1 MGPDAMGPNP
11 WIGRTERAPILSL
24 VGHKMKIGADQT
36 QRFALYGAGVIVL
49 AAYAG
54 VLSRLHGGPV
64 AVGPMLAVFA
74 AALVS
79 SVAGFAFSAICGAL
93 LFHLIDDP
101 VSAVQI
107 MMICSVGGQAMMVWS
122 LRRSI
127 DWHTLS
133 NFLLGGALGLP
144 IGIYVLLRSRPQASL
159 HVIGPLIVAYAA
171 FSLLRRPMVARRQSG
186 LRDAVAG
193 FLGGLTG
200 GVAAFPG
207 AFVTIWCSFKGWNKE
222 RQRGLYQPFIL
233 IMQLAGLFIMTAG
246 DLAGL
251 QHHPFT
257 WSGVLYLPAMLLGS
271 ACGMTLFERLNDRQ
285 FARWV
290 NALLIVSGASLL
302 L

>member
-1 MGPDAMGPNP
+1 
-11 WIGRTERAPILSL
+11 
-24 VGHKMKIGADQT
+24 MKIGADHT

-49 AAYAG
+49 ATYAS

-64 AVGPMLAVFA
+64 ALWPMMAVFA

-79 SVAGFAFSAICGAL
+79 SIAGFAFSAICGAL

-101 VSAVQI
+101 VRAVQI
-107 MMICSVGGQAMMVWS
+107 LMICSVGGQMLMVWS

-127 DWHTLS
+127 DWYALS
-133 NFLLGGALGLP
+133 NFLVGGAFGLP
-144 IGIYVLLRSRPQASL
+144 VGIYVLLHSRPQVSM
-159 HVIGPLIVAYAA
+159 HVVGGLIVAYAA
-171 FSLLRRPMVARRQSG
+171 FTLLRRPMVARRQSA
-186 LRDAVAG
+186 LRDGIAG

-207 AFVTIWCSFKGWNKE
+207 AFVTIWCGFKGWNKE

-233 IMQLAGLFIMTAG
+233 ILQVAGIAIMAAG
-246 DLAGL
+246 DIAGL
-251 QHHPFT
+251 QHHAFD
-257 WSGVLYLPAMLLGS
+257 WSGVLYLPAMLLGAS
-271 ACGMTLFERLNDRQ
+271 CGMGLFKNLNDRQ

-302 L
+302 V